1 MTRIC
6 EPAILIIALA
16 LPAAAQCRNIDPAR
30 KTTYRERSSSRNIDP
45 ARKTTYRERS
55 SMALD
60 HTRSDVPAAKPKLS
74 LNQQLNQLESQMARS
89 SVTKP
94 HTSSAVNAPLPSRAA
109 RLPSERKRPIRA
121 NYHRPK
127 QGTALKA
134 R

>member
-1 MTRIC
+1 MRGKLRDKRVEKRDNFKRELMERRRINKRDN
-6 EPAILIIALA
+6 
-16 LPAAAQCRNIDPAR
+16 RNL
-30 KTTYRERSSSRNIDP
+30 TW
-45 ARKTTYRERS
+45 
-55 SMALD
+55 
-60 HTRSDVPAAKPKLS
+60 
-74 LNQQLNQLESQMARS
+74 LNQQLNQLESQMGRS